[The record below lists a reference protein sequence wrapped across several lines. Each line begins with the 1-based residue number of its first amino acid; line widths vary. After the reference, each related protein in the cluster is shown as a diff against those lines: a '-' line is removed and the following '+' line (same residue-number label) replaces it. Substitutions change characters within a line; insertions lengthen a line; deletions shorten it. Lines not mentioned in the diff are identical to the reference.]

1 MPADVKINGPIRFLN
16 CTVTNFTCSLGL
28 NSNPSVMDIQLVE
41 DVQDDFL
48 ADSYDPTQTTESDR
62 IKSIKGGSAFL
73 NGNPGHYDYFENGNF
88 KFGGIVTSWKRNHSS
103 SGRFI
108 NIQLSDP
115 RMFFKDIPVI
125 TDHCPT
131 LAGSSDP
138 FNNYNV
144 STPLLDFANP
154 IAARWTLDGLPWSS
168 LQTHFSLLTF
178 KFYGKNYKV
187 SFDTSFSDRIPWNYR
202 VPLQNASLDEFINRA
217 ARDNNMD
224 WFAACNDDAA
234 ANPKT
239 IMVYGVR
246 RDNQYSLND
255 TTMTNFIAGL
265 SSKIS
270 NYEIGRE
277 LRTDPV
283 KGIFIGDHKRTL
295 QEVSSLTPIFY
306 VGADGYFSDQAFIDL
321 SCIHSD
327 NATLLSNLPS
337 YQFPQLKSLRT
348 DGSVSSTQVTDST
361 TTKSRST
368 AARKGYFV
376 NEYILRAALHGKE
389 SWATAVWYG
398 FREIY
403 QSFTYKVYS
412 GFDQGNNIFNN
423 TGNTTVT
430 LNHAQ
435 LSAIPI
441 KMGIF
446 SPPFNRENPSFSD
459 VPTTINASFGVPSP
473 ESEAIKEACYQATLR
488 VAQEYYGRVFIG
500 YLHDSTTINAIKTAG
515 GQYTY
520 LHKKIPV
527 EFEICDAAP
536 AISDPLNDSS
546 FINLPYVFKNS
557 ESGAFRSNE
566 GMYRPYLTIDYSF
579 ISSNFASPRL
589 DNFDPS
595 SYLKIDKTNQASTSQ
610 STNSNCYLARADINV
625 EQNKFDPRY
634 VVVTLN
640 EPIYV
645 GLGSRKYG
653 AVTTYTGTDG
663 EVKIDPRY
671 LGRTKT
677 ATVSDGW
684 PVNPLTKKD
693 KSGGTQ
699 EFLSWLYSDYTIVA
713 EPLLSTTSQWVDVD
727 LVNKKITGKKY
738 LELQNGF
745 AKAFQEKIGFAER
758 RYVGIEQSGGGVNL
772 TGISLVVPL
781 KWNFLRYGP
790 FFGTSAD
797 QNLNYRPTQIL
808 EDTNLNPWNYGSAS
822 NMISA
827 GNIMADNSSG
837 QASTVGYASIT
848 VADLPNYSI
857 GYALKSGS
865 GNTEAIISNLAD
877 ISLSYGMSGF
887 TTTYRFKTF
896 FGPTGFRKKQDVDSS
911 LYNSQRIAETK
922 KEFIKLDALVK
933 DFQPE
938 TGKRFIYNDKS
949 KSVLSSNITSGQDKN
964 TSVDG
969 SYLMSSAVVGN
980 DGRPLVSV
988 ISAGTIKETT
998 NADRNMH
1005 EQYAYSGLSEL
1016 FAPMTSQLPES
1027 NQATPFILPSIQG
1040 IPVGG
1045 SVAFNVSSLPSIVVH
1060 SVVDDPLGPP
1070 KEVTEVILET
1080 EIPFEEA

>member
-1 MPADVKINGPIRFLN
+1 MPADVKINAPIRFLN

-41 DVQDDFL
+41 DVQDDFE
-48 ADSYDPTQTTESDR
+48 ADSYDPTQTTEADR

-73 NGNPGHYDYFENGNF
+73 DGNPGHYDYFQNGNF

-108 NIQLSDP
+108 NIQLADP

-131 LAGSSDP
+131 LFGSTDP

-144 STPLLDFANP
+144 STPLLDFSNP

-187 SFDTSFSDRIPWNYR
+187 SFDSSFSSRIPFNYR
-202 VPLQNASLDEFINRA
+202 VPLQNASLDEFINRVS
-217 ARDNNMD
+217 RDNNMD

-234 ANPKT
+234 TNPKT

-255 TTMTNFIAGL
+255 TTMTNFIADL

-295 QEVSSLTPIFY
+295 QEVTSLTPVFY
-306 VGADGYFSDQAFIDL
+306 VGADGYLSDQAFIDL

-327 NATLLSNLPS
+327 NSTLLSNLPS
-337 YQFPQLKSLRT
+337 VTFPQLKSLRT
-348 DGSVSSTQVTDST
+348 DGSVSTTQVSDST

-368 AARKGYFV
+368 STRKGYFV

-398 FREIY
+398 FKEIY
-403 QSFTYKVYS
+403 SSFQYKLFS
-412 GFDQGNNIFNN
+412 GFDEGNNIFNSS
-423 TGNTTVT
+423 GNTTVT
-430 LNHAQ
+430 INQPALA
-435 LSAIPI
+435 AIPR

-446 SPPFNRENPSFSD
+446 APPFNRENPSFCD
-459 VPTTINASFGVPSP
+459 VPTTINTSIGTPSP
-473 ESEAIKEACYQATLR
+473 ESEAIKEACYQATLK

-500 YLHDSTTINAIKTAG
+500 YMHDSTTITAIKAAG

-536 AISDPLNDSS
+536 AVSDPNNDGS
-546 FINLPYVFKNS
+546 FINLPYIFKNS

-566 GMYRPYLTIDYSF
+566 GMYRPYLTIDYDF
-579 ISSNFASPRL
+579 IRSNFASPRL
-589 DNFDPS
+589 DNFDPA
-595 SYLKIDKTNQASTSQ
+595 SYLKINKADQSSTSQ
-610 STNSNCYLARADINV
+610 ATDSNCYIARADINI

-634 VVVTLN
+634 VVLTLN

-645 GLGSRKYG
+645 GLGSRRYG
-653 AVTTYTGTDG
+653 TVTTYTGTDS
-663 EVKIDPRY
+663 EVQTDPRY

-677 ATVSDGW
+677 ATFSDQYA
-684 PVNPLTKKD
+684 VNPLTKKD

-699 EFLSWLYSDYTIVA
+699 EFLSWLYSDYTIFT
-713 EPLLSTTSQWVDVD
+713 EPLNDNNSNTWVDI
-727 LVNKKITGKKY
+727 NGNTKEITGKKY

-758 RYVGIEQSGGGVNL
+758 RYVGIEKSGGGVAL
-772 TGISLVVPL
+772 TGLALVVPL

-790 FFGTSAD
+790 FFGTSTD
-797 QNLNYRPTQIL
+797 INLNYRPTQIL
-808 EDTNLNPWNYGSAS
+808 EDTNLNPWNYGSAA
-822 NMISA
+822 NMVAA

-837 QASTVGYASIT
+837 SASTVGYASIT

-857 GYALKSGS
+857 GYALKTGS

-911 LYNSQRIAETK
+911 LYNAQRIAEAK
-922 KEFIKLDALVK
+922 KEFIKIDALVK

-938 TGKRFIYNDKS
+938 AGRRFIYNDRS

-980 DGRPLVSV
+980 DGRPLVSL

-998 NADRNMH
+998 NSDVNMH
-1005 EQYAYSGLSEL
+1005 QQYAYAGLSEL
-1016 FAPMTSQLPES
+1016 FTPITSQYPES
-1027 NQATPFILPSIQG
+1027 NQQTPFILPSIHG
-1040 IPVGG
+1040 IPIGG
-1045 SVAFNVSSLPSIVVH
+1045 TVAFNVKALPP
-1060 SVVDDPLGPP
+1060 SVVASKKDDPIEPYIDAF
-1070 KEVTEVILET
+1070 EVFSI
-1080 EIPFEEA
+1080 EEL